1 MFIKVENR
9 RVRHIW
15 RCNADDCTHADRDNL
30 RVFHDTTINP
40 TFYEHSGTPVCECG
54 CDMKYVRTEVDIEN
68 CLIP

>member
-15 RCNADDCTHADRDNL
+15 RCKDDDCTHA
-30 RVFHDTTINP
+30 DTTINP